1 MKTALGTLFL
11 LLSHLAFAQK
21 VANFSY
27 GKPGTNEYEQLSF
40 WVEGNKPTEII
51 YTYGKDRKESKVQYV
66 GKGTL
71 NGARGFRIGFPNGLI
86 LYVIPQTINLF
97 VSDLSGKYSKR
108 YAWQYEGPVN
118 GIGTFCQPCAR
129 DEKEGIQLVKQAY
142 LRE

>member
-1 MKTALGTLFL
+1 MKTTLGTLLL

-40 WVEGNKPTEII
+40 WVGGNKPSSIF
-51 YTYGKDRKESKVQYV
+51 YTYGKDRKESKVQYL
-66 GKGTL
+66 GKGSL
-71 NGARGFRIGFPNGLI
+71 NGANGFKMRFSNGLI

-108 YAWQYEGPVN
+108 FAWQYEGPVN
-118 GIGTFCQPCAR
+118 GIGTFCQPCAQ
-129 DEKEGIQLVKQAY
+129 DEKEAIRLVKQAY